1 MTHRV
6 RHRGAGEG
14 TELKAPDAVLTIK
27 IDSADTDDGYEVFE
41 VDAPRGPATPPH
53 QTGWAK
59 AYYLL
64 HGRMIVQVDDR
75 AVDLTP
81 GSAITIPPDAW
92 HTFTVLSPSAGF
104 LVISQTGAMSR
115 FHADLAAAL
124 PDDAPVTDLG
134 PELAVVLTRHRVRL
148 APNPP
153 VDGGAAPC

>member
-1 MTHRV
+1 M
-6 RHRGAGEG
+6 
-14 TELKAPDAVLTIK
+14 KAPDAVLTIK
-27 IDSADTDDGYEVFE
+27 IDSADTDGGYEVFE

-64 HGRMIVQVDDR
+64 HGRMIIQVDDQ

-115 FHADLAAAL
+115 FHADLAASVAV
-124 PDDAPVTDLG
+124 DAPGTDVG
-134 PELAVVLTRHRVRL
+134 PELAAVLARHRVRL
-148 APNPP
+148 APDPAFN
-153 VDGGAAPC
+153 GGGLPC

>member
-1 MTHRV
+1 MSHRV

-14 TELKAPDAVLTIK
+14 TELAAPDAVLTIK
-27 IDSADTDDGYEVFE
+27 IDSADTDGGYELFE

-64 HGRMIVQVDDR
+64 HGRMIVQVEDQ

-81 GSAITIPPDAW
+81 GSAITIPPNAW

-104 LVISQTGAMSR
+104 LVISLTGAMSR
-115 FHADLAAAL
+115 FHADLAAAV
-124 PDDAPVTDLG
+124 PADQPVTEPG
-134 PELAVVLTRHRVRL
+134 PELAAVLARHGVRL
-148 APNPP
+148 APAETGG
-153 VDGGAAPC
+153 GGAPC